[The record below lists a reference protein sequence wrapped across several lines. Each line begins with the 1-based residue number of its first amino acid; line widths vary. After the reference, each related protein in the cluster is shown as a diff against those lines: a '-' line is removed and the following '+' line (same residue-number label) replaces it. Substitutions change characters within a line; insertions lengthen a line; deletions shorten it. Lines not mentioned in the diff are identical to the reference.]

1 MSNEDKPG
9 ILLEDL
15 SWTQAESLLS
25 EASLVVIPIGA
36 AAKEH
41 GPHLRLKT
49 DWILAD
55 YLKMRILER
64 CDVVVAPTLT
74 YHHYPAF
81 VDYPGSTSLRLATAQ
96 NLTID
101 VCRSLARHGPRRFYA
116 LNTGISTLSPLERA
130 ASSLARQQ
138 ILLRYTNMP
147 KAVRDAIAEVSQQE
161 GGTHADEIETSMMLY
176 IDPTSVEMAK
186 AVKDYHPASGP
197 LRRKRG
203 RRGAYSPTGVYG
215 DATLATAEKGRKV
228 IDLLIEAVIKDI
240 EELRYTLIQY
250 LR

>member
-1 MSNEDKPG
+1 MSNQPEPG

-15 SWTQAESLLS
+15 FWTQAQSLLV

-64 CDVVVAPTLT
+64 CEVVVAPTLT
-74 YHHYPAF
+74 YHYYPAF
-81 VDYPGSTSLRLATAQ
+81 VDYPGSTSLRLTTAQ

-116 LNTGISTLSPLERA
+116 LNTGISTIRALERA
-130 ASSLARQQ
+130 ASNLARHQ
-138 ILLRYTNMP
+138 ILLRYTNIP
-147 KAVRDAIAEVSQQE
+147 KAASEAIADVTEQE

-176 IDPTSVEMAK
+176 FDPTSVEMAK
-186 AVKDYHPASGP
+186 VVKDYHPAPGP

-215 DATLATAEKGRKV
+215 DATLATAEKGRQV
-228 IDLLIEAVIKDI
+228 IEVLIEVIIRDI
-240 EELRYTLIQY
+240 EELRRTRIQ
-250 LR
+250 